1 MKNMGNYTD
10 GMSLDEQ
17 IGQVLAVGFPG
28 TTPSQDV
35 TDLVRNDHIGNI
47 ILFSRNIH
55 DAQQTLALTHDLQM
69 LAQESGQ
76 RFPLLIMADQENGI
90 VHRLGPDATT
100 FPGNM
105 ALGATCSESMT
116 RAVARA
122 TGEEVHALGINVNLA
137 PVADVNNNP
146 ANPVIGVRS
155 FGEDPHQV
163 ARFVAAAVQGAHDAG
178 IICTLKH
185 FPGHGDTAIDSHL
198 ALPTILSDKQ
208 RLETLELL
216 PFKSGIAAGA
226 DCVMTAHI
234 AFTAITGQNA
244 LPATVSPA
252 IVRDILRQQLSF
264 DGVIISD
271 CLEMDAVA
279 ATIGVEQSA
288 VMALQAGIDL
298 VLVSHRS
305 DRQRAAF
312 EAIRA
317 AVQSGALARETI
329 TEAAERVLQLKAR
342 YLSWETVPFPPA
354 TETPFQVSSESHQ
367 RLSEEA
373 YALSTSLIRNED
385 GLLPLHLKHTERV
398 VVIST
403 RRATMTKAE
412 DKFYADELLAASLR
426 QYCPRVDTVQI
437 SSLVMDDGGAGILQ
451 TTRDSDV
458 IVMATVN
465 AHLDQWQT
473 WIMRSLVQSGR
484 RVIGIAARNPYD
496 LLAFPQLRT
505 YIATYE
511 YTRPALEAAARVIFG
526 KQEAKGRLPVSISG
540 MYQRG
545 WLAS

>member
-1 MKNMGNYTD
+1 MGDYTE
-10 GMSLDEQ
+10 GLSLDEQ
-17 IGQVLAVGFPG
+17 IGQILAVGFPG
-28 TTPSQDV
+28 TAPSQDV
-35 TDLVRNDHIGNI
+35 IDLVRDNHIGNI
-47 ILFSRNIH
+47 ILFSRNIQ
-55 DAQQTLALTHDLQM
+55 DARQTLALTHGLQM

-76 RFPLLIMADQENGI
+76 QFPLLIMADQENGI

-105 ALGATCSESMT
+105 ALGATYSESMT

-122 TGEEVHALGINVNLA
+122 TGEEVRALGINVNLA

-155 FGEDPHQV
+155 FGEDPRQV
-163 ARFVAAAVQGAHDAG
+163 ARLVAAAVHGAHDAG

-198 ALPTILSDKQ
+198 ALPTIPYDMQ
-208 RLETLELL
+208 RLESLELL

-234 AFTAITGQNA
+234 AFPTITEQDA

-252 IVRDILRQQLSF
+252 IVRGLLRQQLGF

-279 ATIGVEQSA
+279 STIGVERAA

-298 VLVSHRS
+298 VLVSHRA

-312 EAIRA
+312 KAIRA
-317 AVQSGALARETI
+317 AIQSGALARETI
-329 TEAAERVLQLKAR
+329 AEAAEHVLRLKAR
-342 YLSWETVPFPPA
+342 YLSWEKIPVPPA
-354 TETPFQVSSESHQ
+354 TNMPLQVSSESHQ

-373 YALSTSLIRNED
+373 YALSTTLIRNED
-385 GLLPLHLKHTERV
+385 GLLPLRLAPTERI

-403 RRATMTKAE
+403 RRSTMTKVE
-412 DKFYADELLAASLR
+412 DKFYSDELLAAILR
-426 QYCPRVDTVQI
+426 QYCPRVDLVPI
-437 SSLVMDDGGAGILQ
+437 SSLVMDESGAEIVQ
-451 TTRDSDV
+451 ATRESDV

-465 AHLDQWQT
+465 AHLDRWQT
-473 WIMRSLVQSGR
+473 RLMRSFVQSGC

-511 YTRPALEAAARVIFG
+511 YTRPALVAAARVIFG
-526 KQEAKGRLPVSISG
+526 KQEATGRLPVSLP
-540 MYQRG
+540 M
-545 WLAS
+545 

>member
-1 MKNMGNYTD
+1 MGHYTD
-10 GMSLDEQ
+10 GLTLDEQ
-17 IGQVLAVGFPG
+17 IGQILAVGFPG
-28 TTPSQDV
+28 TTPSQEII
-35 TDLVRNDHIGNI
+35 DLVQNNHIGSV

-55 DAQQTLALTHDLQM
+55 DARQTLALTNSLQM
-69 LAQESGQ
+69 LAQEARQ
-76 RFPLLIMADQENGI
+76 PFPLLVMADQENGI

-105 ALGATCSESMT
+105 ALGATCSEDMT

-122 TGEEVHALGINVNLA
+122 TGEELRSVGINMNLA

-155 FGEDPHQV
+155 FGEDAPQI

-178 IICTLKH
+178 MICTLKH

-198 ALPTILSDKQ
+198 ALPTIPYGMQ
-208 RLETLELL
+208 RLQTLELI

-234 AFTAITGQNA
+234 AFPAITGQDT

-252 IVRDILRQQLSF
+252 IVRGLLRQQLGF

-279 ATIGVEQSA
+279 ETIGVERAA
-288 VMALQAGIDL
+288 VLALQSGIDL
-298 VLVSHRS
+298 VLVSHRP

-312 EAIRA
+312 AAIRA
-317 AVQSGALARETI
+317 AALSGALARETI
-329 TEAAERVLQLKAR
+329 TEAAERVLHLKAR
-342 YLSWETVPFPPA
+342 YLSWQIIPALPSADVPVP
-354 TETPFQVSSESHQ
+354 VSSASHQ

-373 YALSTSLIRNED
+373 YALSTTLVRNED
-385 GLLPLHLKHTERV
+385 ALVPLRLASTARIL
-398 VVIST
+398 VIST
-403 RRATMTKAE
+403 RRSTMTKVE
-412 DKFYADELLAASLR
+412 DKTYSDELLAALLR
-426 QYCPRVDTVQI
+426 QYCPRVDIVSI
-437 SSLVMDDGGAGILQ
+437 SSLAPDDSGMASLQ
-451 TTRDSDV
+451 ASTTADV

-465 AHLDQWQT
+465 AHLDRWQT
-473 WIMRSLVQSGR
+473 RLMLYLVQSGR

-496 LLAFPQLRT
+496 LLAFPQLHT

-511 YTRPALEAAARVIFG
+511 YTQPALAAAARVLFG
-526 KQEAKGRLPVSISG
+526 EQEATGRLPVSLPG
-540 MYQRG
+540 LYPCGYRWEG
-545 WLAS
+545 